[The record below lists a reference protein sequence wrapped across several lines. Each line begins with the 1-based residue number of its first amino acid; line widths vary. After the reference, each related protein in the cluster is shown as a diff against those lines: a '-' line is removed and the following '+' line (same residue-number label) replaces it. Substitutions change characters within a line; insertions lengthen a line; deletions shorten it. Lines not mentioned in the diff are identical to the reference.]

1 MTGWRIG
8 YGAGPQY
15 MIKAIT
21 LLLTQSTTC
30 ATTMAQVAAITAL
43 QGPQDCVIQAAQ
55 MFEQR
60 RDRMVE
66 LIGSI
71 PGFRCPSPDGSF
83 YVFVSVAGLMGARTL
98 SGKTLASDLDVQMF
112 FLEEAGVAAIDGS
125 SYGMP
130 GYLRMSFATSLEQIE
145 AGAAALAKSVST
157 LFTVPT
163 N

>member
-1 MTGWRIG
+1 
-8 YGAGPQY
+8 
-15 MIKAIT
+15 
-21 LLLTQSTTC
+21 
-30 ATTMAQVAAITAL
+30 
-43 QGPQDCVIQAAQ
+43 
-55 MFEQR
+55 
-60 RDRMVE
+60 
-66 LIGSI
+66 
-71 PGFRCPSPDGSF
+71 
-83 YVFVSVAGLMGARTL
+83 MGARTL